1 MDIWLNIKF
10 NVNRLRKFY
19 FSFEFLLLIDDN
31 KLMEVA
37 NIRMFKVWN

>member
-1 MDIWLNIKF
+1 MDVWLNIKF
-10 NVNRLRKFY
+10 YVNCLRKFY

-37 NIRMFKVWN
+37 NIRILKAWN